1 MLNSKPEHNS
11 QGNPNGFVLVV
22 DSEPQSLIFTSMIIQ
37 RLGYHA
43 SSALGV
49 GNALEII
56 SGSAPALIVTEL
68 HLKGLS
74 GLDLLERLRNKQ
86 AASAIPVVIILREL
100 TPELEQQCRE
110 AGAAACLEKPIKV
123 NALYQAIHP
132 LLEPGSRRKNIRIE
146 TNLSVTVDGRPLDC
160 VDGECAVNL
169 SVNGMHLRMARSYP
183 IDSCVHVRL
192 TINEEEIE
200 AEARVAHCRAPENG
214 YSGMWGIGLQFLKR
228 SPEAGEIIRRF
239 INEEV
244 THGMEPACGSGGLPD
259 PDA

>member
-1 MLNSKPEHNS
+1 MLNSNPEHNS

-43 SSALGV
+43 CSALGV
-49 GNALEII
+49 GNALEIA
-56 SGSAPALIVTEL
+56 SASAPVAVVTEL

-74 GLDLLERLRNKQ
+74 GLDLLERLRQKP
-86 AASAIPVVIILREL
+86 ATSSIPVVIMIREL
-100 TPELEQQCRE
+100 TPELEQKCRE
-110 AGAAACLEKPIKV
+110 AGVAACLAKPIKV

-146 TNLSVTVDGRPLDC
+146 TSLSVTVDGRPLDC

-169 SVNGMHLRMARSYP
+169 SVNGMHLRTIRSYT
-183 IDSCVHVRL
+183 IDSNVHVRL

-200 AEARVAHCRAPENG
+200 AEARVAYCRVPQESS
-214 YSGMWGIGLQFLKR
+214 SGMWGIGLEFLKR

-239 INEEV
+239 INDEV
-244 THGMEPACGSGGLPD
+244 THGMEPPCGIDG
-259 PDA
+259 